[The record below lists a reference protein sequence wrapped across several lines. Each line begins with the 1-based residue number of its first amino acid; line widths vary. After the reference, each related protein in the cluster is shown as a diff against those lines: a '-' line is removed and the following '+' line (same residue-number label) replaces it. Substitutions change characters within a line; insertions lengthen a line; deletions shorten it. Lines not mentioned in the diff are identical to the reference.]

1 MIRNYS
7 DHAANE
13 RTFLSWLRTGI
24 AVVAFGFVVE
34 KFNLFMLTLAR
45 SLAPEEH
52 GAQLQLQRLSGGVG
66 RYEGLAFVACGVLL
80 IVLATVRFARTT
92 SLIDQQT
99 TFSAGNVRLE
109 LIVSAILVLLVASY
123 SIYIAIG

>member
-7 DHAANE
+7 DHSANE
-13 RTFLSWLRTGI
+13 RTFLSWIRTGI
-24 AVVAFGFVVE
+24 AVTAFGFVVE

-45 SLAPEEH
+45 SLAPEER
-52 GAQLQLQRLSGGVG
+52 GAQLQRLTGGVG
-66 RYEGLAFVACGVLL
+66 RYEGLAFIACGILL

-92 SLIDQQT
+92 SLLDQQA
-99 TFSAGNVRLE
+99 TFSASSVRVE
-109 LIVSAILVLLVASY
+109 LFVSAILVLLVASY

>member
-13 RTFLSWLRTGI
+13 RTFLSWLRTGM

-45 SLAPEEH
+45 SLSPEEH
-52 GAQLQLQRLSGGVG
+52 RAQLQLQRLSGGIG
-66 RYEGLAFVACGVLL
+66 RY
-80 IVLATVRFARTT
+80 
-92 SLIDQQT
+92 S
-99 TFSAGNVRLE
+99 SPAGCC
-109 LIVSAILVLLVASY
+109 
-123 SIYIAIG
+123 